1 MKYLDGF
8 MKKVALSLVLASGL
22 LVGCESIPLINE
34 SPVPEVPEFIHTTGP
49 EKNAVS
55 EEHKAYEV
63 FQVIDRGALALKC
76 NHGAMS
82 SCTGHVVLIPKSI
95 VSRPWDGMIIT
106 LKNTKVI
113 DTYRYETVNEF
124 MKTVPVVI
132 GEKP

>member
-1 MKYLDGF
+1 MKYSDGF
-8 MKKVALSLVLASGL
+8 MKKVTLSLLLTSSV

-34 SPVPEVPEFIHTTGP
+34 SPAPEVPEFIHTTGP

-55 EEHKAYEV
+55 DELKAYEV
-63 FQVIDRGALALKC
+63 FQVIERGALALKC

-82 SCTGHVVLIPKSI
+82 SCTGRVVLIPKSI

-113 DTYRYETVNEF
+113 DTYRYETRNEF